1 MSFDDQTGSEWEM
14 TDIVPSLREEN
25 LARLTLALEELNARR
40 SDGKRLALERDLG
53 RQPLVELQTD
63 AGELKIV
70 PEPTGTRGYDD
81 LRRWANREPLGH
93 GVRPS
98 VASISDHA
106 RLLAALD
113 REHDLQSLH
122 TLRRLIELEH
132 ARSRGRTIER

>member
-1 MSFDDQTGSEWEM
+1 M
-14 TDIVPSLREEN
+14 
-25 LARLTLALEELNARR
+25 
-40 SDGKRLALERDLG
+40 
-53 RQPLVELQTD
+53 
-63 AGELKIV
+63 KIV

-106 RLLAALD
+106 RMLAALD
-113 REHDLQSLH
+113 REHDLESLH

-132 ARSRGRTIER
+132 APAAAAAPSNANQKPARPSRVQEPSTAIEAERQMHPRCKPPQHWCTE